1 MKGLRAIMALAVV
14 TAVGC
19 GGSSADEGG
28 DVRRWTDA
36 APRFSPDG
44 RRIAFL
50 SNRLNGGTFGNFYDV
65 WVMNADGTGVR
76 RLTNTPGTSEG
87 APAWS
92 PNGDEL
98 AFDVSDGE
106 PASGPLC
113 TGIAVMRL
121 NGGAIRMLVGSEPRG
136 KGDKEYCAPAW
147 SPDGT
152 TIAFA
157 RGDALWTIR
166 ADGSGLRK
174 VATRSTLFA
183 DFAWSP
189 DGAEIAYVGD
199 ASGTR
204 AGVAVVSVATG
215 DVRQLTSLS
224 FDFAPTWSPDG
235 DHVAFQ
241 RGEDFEAKV
250 VVVAADG
257 SGERVIGAG
266 RKPAW
271 LPDGRLAYWSSE
283 GLRLAGPRGD
293 ALARPLEGRW
303 VASDWSRDGKVI
315 VFERVDGSVGG
326 YGAQPATLYVM
337 VRSGGP
343 PRRVTQR

>member
-1 MKGLRAIMALAVV
+1 MALAVV
-14 TAVGC
+14 TTVGC

-50 SNRLNGGTFGNFYDV
+50 SNRLNGGTFGNVYDV
-65 WVMNADGTGVR
+65 WVMNADGTKAR
-76 RLTNTPGTSEG
+76 QLTNTRGVSEG

-98 AFDVSDGE
+98 AFDVSDGDE
-106 PASGPLC
+106 SGPLC

-147 SPDGT
+147 SPDGK

-166 ADGSGLRK
+166 ADRSGLRK

-189 DGAEIAYVGD
+189 DGTEIAYVVD
-199 ASGTR
+199 ALGTI
-204 AGVAVVSVATG
+204 AGIAVVSVATG
-215 DVRQLTSLS
+215 DVRQLTSS
-224 FDFAPTWSPDG
+224 FDFAPTWSPSG

-241 RGEDFEAKV
+241 RGEDFEGKV

-257 SGERVIGAG
+257 SGERMIGAG

-293 ALARPLEGRW
+293 RLARPLEGPW
-303 VASDWSRDGKVI
+303 VGSDWSSDGKSI
-315 VFERVDGSVGG
+315 VFERWDGSAGG
-326 YGAQPATLYVM
+326 FGAAAPATLYVM
-337 VRSGGP
+337 ERSGGP